1 MYRIVEAL
9 VEKNPKCVH
18 WKDSLTDDKTPLHY
32 ACGHSDSSNIKI
44 VKYLINK
51 GADINAK

>member
-9 VEKNPKCVH
+9 VEKNPECVH
-18 WKDSLTDDKTPLHY
+18 WKGSLTDDKTPLHY

-51 GADINAK
+51 GANINAK

>member
-9 VEKNPKCVH
+9 VEKNPECVH
-18 WKDSLTDDKTPLHY
+18 WKGSLTDDKTPLHY
-32 ACGHSDSSNIKI
+32 ACGHSDSGNIKI

-51 GADINAK
+51 GANVNAK